1 MSRRHF
7 CRFICAAVAL
17 LPFLE
22 SSVHAQRFPV
32 RSGVITARLE
42 SNKSVYQVGEPIKLR
57 LTLINR
63 MGQTVFFVQ
72 AAPYGLSHLEVFSAK
87 GKAAPSGERRTPS
100 SGVAMVRSIPLYTG
114 RPVVV
119 KYYPRERQGRGYV
132 YGSITEWA
140 DINEWGYV
148 LEHPG
153 NYTLIASLNVAAV
166 GNRGPFFTTSP
177 TDKSNAVHITII
189 K

>member
-7 CRFICAAVAL
+7 FKFIYAVVAL
-17 LPFLE
+17 LPLFE

-42 SNKSVYQVGEPIKLR
+42 SNKSVYQVGEPIELR

-63 MGQTVFFVQ
+63 TGQTVFFVH

-87 GKAAPSGERRTPS
+87 GKAPSGGRRAPS
-100 SGVAMVRSIPLYTG
+100 SGAAMVRSIPLYSG
-114 RPVVV
+114 RPIVV

-132 YGSITEWA
+132 YGPLTEWA
-140 DINEWGYV
+140 DISDWGYV

-153 NYTLIASLNVAAV
+153 NYTLIASLSVAAV
-166 GNRGPFFTTSP
+166 GTRGSFFTTSP
-177 TDKSNAVHITII
+177 ADKSNAVHITII